1 MPGEGEHKI
10 MSYIRLQ
17 RNIPGFNP
25 NTRHC
30 LYGLVSESVT
40 FLFDIFLYSVDPSK
54 KILVQEIDIFLTE
67 CRFILAI
74 LLSTSVA
81 SFF

>member
-1 MPGEGEHKI
+1 

-17 RNIPGFNP
+17 RNLPGFNP

-40 FLFDIFLYSVDPSK
+40 LLVDIFLNSVNPFYFIFS
-54 KILVQEIDIFLTE
+54 VQEIDMFLTE
-67 CRFILAI
+67 SRFILAI